1 MPIAAVAGCLDGG
14 FEMSAAVL
22 DDAVVGTI
30 AIEWVD
36 APFAIEIG
44 TLD

>member
-22 DDAVVGTI
+22 DDAIVGAIT
-30 AIEWVD
+30 IEWVD

-44 TLD
+44 AFD